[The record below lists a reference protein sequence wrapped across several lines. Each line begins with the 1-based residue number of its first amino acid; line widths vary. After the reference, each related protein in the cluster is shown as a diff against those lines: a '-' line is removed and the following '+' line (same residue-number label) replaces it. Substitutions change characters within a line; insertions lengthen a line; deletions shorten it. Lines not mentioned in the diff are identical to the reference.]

1 MTLLLVITFLTLFIS
16 ALCSLFEAVL
26 YSTRIG
32 TIEAVRRKSPG
43 DPLATK
49 MIELKRNISRP
60 IAAILVLNT
69 IANTAGATFAGVVS
83 ARVLQ
88 SQFVP
93 IYTFSLV
100 FGILIFSEILPKTY
114 GAIHWRGM
122 WRLITL
128 PLVGIKTLL
137 YPAVALSQ
145 KLTSLMT
152 HRTNIP
158 TVTEDEI
165 LAIVQLGASEGH
177 ITQNES
183 QLVRNIIQMED
194 IFIRDIMTPRIVMFT
209 MDESTSVT
217 DALASIQEAGFSRIP
232 IYRKEAEN
240 ITGYVLCQDVYR
252 VLAEGASHEL
262 TSLAQ
267 PITFVPE
274 SANCLSLLNQF
285 LKSRLHLAM
294 VTDEYG
300 GLAGLVT
307 LEDLI
312 ETLLGSEIVDET
324 DQAIDMRSKAKH
336 FGQNGFSA
344 SPPNLS
350 K

>member
-16 ALCSLFEAVL
+16 GMCSLFEAVL

-43 DPLATK
+43 DPLAAK

-60 IAAILVLNT
+60 LAAILVLNT

-83 ARVLQ
+83 ARVLP

-93 IYTFSLV
+93 VYTCGLV
-100 FGILIFSEILPKTY
+100 AGILIFSEILPKTY
-114 GAIHWRGM
+114 GAIHWRKM
-122 WRLITL
+122 WRMIAL
-128 PLVGIKTLL
+128 PLLAIKTLL

-145 KLTSLMT
+145 RLTTLMT
-152 HRTNIP
+152 HRGNIP

-177 ITQNES
+177 ITHGES

-194 IFIRDIMTPRIVMFT
+194 ILVRDIMTPRIVMFT
-209 MDESTSVT
+209 MDEATSVA
-217 DALASIQEAGFSRIP
+217 DALTSIQEVGFTRIP
-232 IYRKEAEN
+232 IYRQGAEN

-252 VLAEGASHEL
+252 ALAEGASLEL
-262 TSLAQ
+262 KSLSQ

-300 GLAGLVT
+300 GLAGLVA

-336 FGQNGFSA
+336 LKESGFPS
-344 SPPNLS
+344 SPPKPSL
-350 K
+350 